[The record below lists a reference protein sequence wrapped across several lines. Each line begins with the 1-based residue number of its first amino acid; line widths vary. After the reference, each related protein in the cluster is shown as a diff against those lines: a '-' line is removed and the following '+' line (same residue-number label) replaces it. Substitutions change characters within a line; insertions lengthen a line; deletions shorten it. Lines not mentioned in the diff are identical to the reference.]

1 MDFFQTEQI
10 KQFFFLNVRGRLYDK
25 RKIRSSNEG
34 SSHSA
39 RNKENR
45 NESSSESFDHK
56 GKLKQI

>member
-1 MDFFQTEQI
+1 M
-10 KQFFFLNVRGRLYDK
+10 RGRLYDK

-45 NESSSESFDHK
+45 NEGSSGSFDHK